1 MEPHLHDKVEFK
13 ILFTC
18 YDLVIDS
25 RLKELKKEFTKREI
39 QEIKNTLIIFT
50 NKIISS
56 FPKIQEKCEKSINLL
71 SINRK
76 QILSDLNSKSNYK
89 DSLISA
95 EKLLKNCRKFGTLP
109 FSTMARISFISSVL
123 LKSLENQKQI
133 SNNFLE
139 NFMKSISTP
148 LSKIQNDTYL
158 LSKNKISKNQFLN
171 KYGHLRPGTYDI
183 TATRYDK
190 EKDFFDNV
198 KFLRKN
204 NTSKITINKN
214 KLLNIFSKHGLKF
227 TNIDFLDFVEQSI
240 IQREKLKF
248 EFTKDLSEAIELI
261 ANAGNELGFSR
272 YDMSHLSLSSIF
284 SHKKYTKNKLK
295 QKWHKQ
301 ILSEIKK
308 SNLAKFLILPPILSS
323 KQDFNFVQ
331 YFLSKPNFITS
342 KKITGE
348 LIFLKHFKQK
358 GQDIENKIVVIE
370 NADPGYDWIFTKN
383 PLGLITKY
391 GGVASHM
398 SIRCAEVGLPAV
410 IGCGEIL
417 FKQII
422 NSSKVLLDTKNEQL
436 LIQEHKHRD
445 EYIEERKVLKSLG
458 YIK

>member
-1 MEPHLHDKVEFK
+1 M
-13 ILFTC
+13 
-18 YDLVIDS
+18 
-25 RLKELKKEFTKREI
+25 
-39 QEIKNTLIIFT
+39 
-50 NKIISS
+50 
-56 FPKIQEKCEKSINLL
+56 
-71 SINRK
+71 
-76 QILSDLNSKSNYK
+76 
-89 DSLISA
+89 
-95 EKLLKNCRKFGTLP
+95 
-109 FSTMARISFISSVL
+109 
-123 LKSLENQKQI
+123 
-133 SNNFLE
+133 
-139 NFMKSISTP
+139 
-148 LSKIQNDTYL
+148 
-158 LSKNKISKNQFLN
+158 
-171 KYGHLRPGTYDI
+171 
-183 TATRYDK
+183 
-190 EKDFFDNV
+190 
-198 KFLRKN
+198 
-204 NTSKITINKN
+204 
-214 KLLNIFSKHGLKF
+214 
-227 TNIDFLDFVEQSI
+227 
-240 IQREKLKF
+240 KF

-261 ANAGNELGFSR
+261 ANELGFSR